1 MSKRG
6 AILFLSLGLL
16 WGIPY
21 LLIKVSVEYLSPE
34 VIIFLRVFLA
44 ATILLP
50 VVVKRGYLRQLK
62 GHWKWVFVFAIVE
75 IAFPFGALT
84 FAEIKLSSSM
94 AGLLIAAVPIVSAIF
109 AWRLGIDD
117 RITGNR
123 VLGLAI
129 GIVGVA
135 SLVGLDVTGSELFSV
150 ALIDITVVG
159 YALGPII
166 VSQKLSQAPALAV
179 IAMAM
184 VINSVIYAPFA
195 FISRPTESV
204 PMNVWLSVAVLGAVC
219 TALTFILFFSLVAE
233 VGPARTTVIT
243 YINPAVAVIL
253 GVLVLSEPITLGL
266 IIGFPL
272 ILLGSFLAT
281 RKGPAFESEPIG

>member
-1 MSKRG
+1 
-6 AILFLSLGLL
+6 
-16 WGIPY
+16 
-21 LLIKVSVEYLSPE
+21 
-34 VIIFLRVFLA
+34 
-44 ATILLP
+44 
-50 VVVKRGYLRQLK
+50 
-62 GHWKWVFVFAIVE
+62 
-75 IAFPFGALT
+75 
-84 FAEIKLSSSM
+84 M

-150 ALIDITVVG
+150 ALIAITVVG

-204 PMNVWLSVAVLGAVC
+204 PMNVWLSVAVLGSVC
-219 TALTFILFFSLVAE
+219 TALAFILFFSLVAE

-266 IIGFPL
+266 VVGFPL

>member
-6 AILFLSLGLL
+6 AILFLSLGLI

-44 ATILLP
+44 AMILMP
-50 VVVKRGYLRQLK
+50 VVIKRSYLRQLK

-84 FAEIKLSSSM
+84 FAEINLSSSM
-94 AGLLIAAVPIVSAIF
+94 TGLLIAAVPIVSAIF

-135 SLVGLDVTGSELFSV
+135 SLVGLDVTGSELLSV
-150 ALIDITVVG
+150 ALLGITVVG

-166 VSQKLSQAPALAV
+166 VSQKLSQVPALAA

-184 VINSVIYAPFA
+184 VINSVIYAPLA
-195 FISRPTESV
+195 FFSRPTESV
-204 PMNVWLSVAVLGAVC
+204 PVNVWLAVAVLGAVC
-219 TALTFILFFSLVAE
+219 TALAFLLFFSLVAE

>member
-1 MSKRG
+1 MM
-6 AILFLSLGLL
+6 
-16 WGIPY
+16 
-21 LLIKVSVEYLSPE
+21 
-34 VIIFLRVFLA
+34 
-44 ATILLP
+44 P
-50 VVVKRGYLRQLK
+50 VVIKRGYLSQLK
-62 GHWKWVFVFAIVE
+62 GYWKWVFVFAIVE

-94 AGLLIAAVPIVSAIF
+94 TGLLIAAVPIVSAIF

-123 VLGLAI
+123 VLGLGI
-129 GIVGVA
+129 GILGVA
-135 SLVGLDVTGSELFSV
+135 ALVGFDVSGGELFSA
-150 ALIDITVVG
+150 ALLIITVIG

-166 VSQKLSQAPALAV
+166 VSQKLSVAPALAA

-184 VINSVIYAPFA
+184 VINSVIYAPLAYF
-195 FISRPTESV
+195 SRPTEFV
-204 PMNVWLSVAVLGAVC
+204 PANVWLSVAVLGAVC
-219 TALTFILFFSLVAE
+219 TALAFILFFSLVAE

-266 IIGFPL
+266 VIGFPL
-272 ILLGSFLAT
+272 ILIGSFLAT

>member
-150 ALIDITVVG
+150 ALIAITVVG

-253 GVLVLSEPITLGL
+253 GILVLSEPITLGL

-281 RKGPAFESEPIG
+281 RKGPAFESKPIG

>member
-6 AILFLSLGLL
+6 AILFLSLGLI

-44 ATILLP
+44 AMILMP
-50 VVVKRGYLRQLK
+50 VVIKRSYLRQLK

-84 FAEIKLSSSM
+84 FAEINLSSSM
-94 AGLLIAAVPIVSAIF
+94 TGLLIAAVPIVSAIF

-150 ALIDITVVG
+150 ALLGITVVG

-166 VSQKLSQAPALAV
+166 VSQKLSQAPALAA

-184 VINSVIYAPFA
+184 VINSVIYAPLA
-195 FISRPTESV
+195 FFSRPTESV
-204 PMNVWLSVAVLGAVC
+204 PVNVWLAVAVLGAVC
-219 TALTFILFFSLVAE
+219 TALAFLLFFSLVAE

-266 IIGFPL
+266 LVGFPL

>member
-6 AILFLSLGLL
+6 AILFLSLGLI

-44 ATILLP
+44 AMILMP
-50 VVVKRGYLRQLK
+50 VVIKRSYLRQLK

-94 AGLLIAAVPIVSAIF
+94 TGLLIAAVPIISAIF

-150 ALIDITVVG
+150 ALLGITVVG

-166 VSQKLSQAPALAV
+166 VSQKLSQAPALAA

-184 VINSVIYAPFA
+184 VINSVIYAPLA
-195 FISRPTESV
+195 FFSRPTESV
-204 PMNVWLSVAVLGAVC
+204 PVNVWLAVAVLGAVC
-219 TALTFILFFSLVAE
+219 TALAFLLFFSLVAE

-266 IIGFPL
+266 LVGFPL

>member
-1 MSKRG
+1 MSRRG
-6 AILFLSLGLL
+6 VILFLSLGVI
-16 WGIPY
+16 WGLPY

-44 ATILLP
+44 AIIMLQI
-50 VVVKRGYLRQLK
+50 VIKRGYLRQLK

-94 AGLLIAAVPIVSAIF
+94 TGLLIAAVPIVSAIF

-123 VLGLAI
+123 VLGLAV

-135 SLVGLDVTGSELFSV
+135 ALVGLDVTGSELLSV
-150 ALIDITVVG
+150 ALLAITVIG

-166 VSQKLSQAPALAV
+166 VSQKLSQAPALAA

-184 VINSVIYAPFA
+184 VINSVIYAPLA
-195 FISRPTESV
+195 FISRPTEPV
-204 PMNVWLSVAVLGAVC
+204 PINVWLAVAILGAVC
-219 TALTFILFFSLVAE
+219 TALAFMLFFSLVAE

-253 GVLVLSEPITLGL
+253 GVLILSEPITLGL
-266 IIGFPL
+266 LIGFPL
-272 ILLGSFLAT
+272 ILIGSFLAT

>member
-6 AILFLSLGLL
+6 AILFLSLGLI

-44 ATILLP
+44 AMILMP
-50 VVVKRGYLRQLK
+50 VVIKRSYLRQLK

-84 FAEIKLSSSM
+84 FAEINLSSSM
-94 AGLLIAAVPIVSAIF
+94 TGLLIAAVPIISAIF

-150 ALIDITVVG
+150 ALLGITVVG

-166 VSQKLSQAPALAV
+166 VSQKLSQAPALAA

-184 VINSVIYAPFA
+184 VINSVIYAPLA
-195 FISRPTESV
+195 FFSRPTESV
-204 PMNVWLSVAVLGAVC
+204 PVNVWLAVAVLGAVC
-219 TALTFILFFSLVAE
+219 TALAFLLFFSLVAE

>member
-1 MSKRG
+1 MSRRG
-6 AILFLSLGLL
+6 VILFLSLGLI
-16 WGIPY
+16 WGLPY

-44 ATILLP
+44 AIILLP
-50 VVVKRGYLRQLK
+50 IVIKRGYLRQLK
-62 GHWKWVFVFAIVE
+62 GHWKWVFIFAIVE

-84 FAEIKLSSSM
+84 FAEVKLSSSM
-94 AGLLIAAVPIVSAIF
+94 TGLLIAAVPIVSAIF

-123 VLGLAI
+123 ILGLTIGVLG
-129 GIVGVA
+129 VA
-135 SLVGLDVTGSELFSV
+135 ALVGLDVTGGEIISA
-150 ALIDITVVG
+150 ALLAITVIG

-166 VSQKLSQAPALAV
+166 VSQKLSQAPALAA

-184 VINSVIYAPFA
+184 VINSVIYAPLA
-195 FISRPTESV
+195 FISRPNETV
-204 PMNVWLSVAVLGAVC
+204 PVNVWLAVAVLGAVC
-219 TALTFILFFSLVAE
+219 TALAFMLFFSLVAE

-243 YINPAVAVIL
+243 YINPAVAVTL

-266 IIGFPL
+266 LIGFPL
-272 ILLGSFLAT
+272 ILIGSFLAT

>member
-6 AILFLSLGLL
+6 AILFLSLGLI

-44 ATILLP
+44 AMILMP
-50 VVVKRGYLRQLK
+50 VVIKRSYLRQLK

-84 FAEIKLSSSM
+84 FAEINLSSSM
-94 AGLLIAAVPIVSAIF
+94 TGLLIAAVPIISAIF

-135 SLVGLDVTGSELFSV
+135 SLVGLDVTGSELLSV
-150 ALIDITVVG
+150 ALLGITVVG

-166 VSQKLSQAPALAV
+166 VSQKLSQAPALAA

-184 VINSVIYAPFA
+184 VINSVIYAPLA
-195 FISRPTESV
+195 FFSRPTESV
-204 PMNVWLSVAVLGAVC
+204 PVNVWLAVAVLGAVC
-219 TALTFILFFSLVAE
+219 TALAFLLFFSLVAE

-266 IIGFPL
+266 LVGFPL

>member
-1 MSKRG
+1 MSRRG
-6 AILFLSLGLL
+6 LILFLSLGLI
-16 WGIPY
+16 WGLPY

-44 ATILLP
+44 AIILLP
-50 VVVKRGYLRQLK
+50 VAIKRGYLRELK
-62 GHWKWVFVFAIVE
+62 GHWKWVFIFAIVE

-94 AGLLIAAVPIVSAIF
+94 TGLMIAAVPIVAAII
-109 AWRLGIDD
+109 AWRLGIDE
-117 RITGNR
+117 RLTGIR
-123 VLGLAI
+123 VVGLGI
-129 GIVGVA
+129 GILGVA
-135 SLVGLDVTGSELFSV
+135 ALVGLDVTGAELLSA
-150 ALIDITVVG
+150 ALLIIAVVG

-166 VSQKLSQAPALAV
+166 VSQKLSEVPALAA

-195 FISRPTESV
+195 LIRRPTESV
-204 PMNVWLSVAVLGAVC
+204 PINVWLAVAVLGVVC
-219 TALTFILFFSLVAE
+219 TAFAFILFFSLVAE
-233 VGPARTTVIT
+233 VGPSRTTVIT

-266 IIGFPL
+266 VIGFPL
-272 ILLGSFLAT
+272 ILLGSYLAT
-281 RKGPAFESEPIG
+281 RKAPTFESEPIG

>member
-6 AILFLSLGLL
+6 AILFLSLGLI

-44 ATILLP
+44 AIILMP
-50 VVVKRGYLRQLK
+50 VVIKRSYLRQLK

-84 FAEIKLSSSM
+84 FAEINLSSSM
-94 AGLLIAAVPIVSAIF
+94 TGLLIAAVPIISAIF

-135 SLVGLDVTGSELFSV
+135 SLVGLDVTGSELLSV
-150 ALIDITVVG
+150 ALLGITVVG

-166 VSQKLSQAPALAV
+166 VSQKLSQAPALAA

-184 VINSVIYAPFA
+184 VINSVIYAPLA
-195 FISRPTESV
+195 FFSRPTESV
-204 PMNVWLSVAVLGAVC
+204 PVNVWLAVAVLGAVC
-219 TALTFILFFSLVAE
+219 TALAFLLFFSLVAE

-266 IIGFPL
+266 LVGFPL

>member
-6 AILFLSLGLL
+6 AILFLSLGLI

-44 ATILLP
+44 AMILMP
-50 VVVKRGYLRQLK
+50 VVIKRSYLRQLK

-94 AGLLIAAVPIVSAIF
+94 TGLLIAAVPIISAIF

-150 ALIDITVVG
+150 ALLGITVVG

-166 VSQKLSQAPALAV
+166 VSQKLSQVPALAA

-184 VINSVIYAPFA
+184 VINSVIYAPLA
-195 FISRPTESV
+195 FFSRPTESV
-204 PMNVWLSVAVLGAVC
+204 PVNVWLAVAVLGAVC
-219 TALTFILFFSLVAE
+219 TALAFLLFFSLVAE

>member
-1 MSKRG
+1 MSRRG
-6 AILFLSLGLL
+6 VILFLSLGLI
-16 WGIPY
+16 WGLPY

-44 ATILLP
+44 AIILLP
-50 VVVKRGYLRQLK
+50 IVIKRGYLRQLK
-62 GHWKWVFVFAIVE
+62 GHWKWVFIFAIVE

-84 FAEIKLSSSM
+84 FAEVKLSSSM
-94 AGLLIAAVPIVSAIF
+94 TGLLIAAVPIVSAIF

-123 VLGLAI
+123 ILGLTIGVLG
-129 GIVGVA
+129 VA
-135 SLVGLDVTGSELFSV
+135 ALVGLDVTGGEIISA
-150 ALIDITVVG
+150 ALLAITVIG

-166 VSQKLSQAPALAV
+166 VSQKLSQAPALAA

-184 VINSVIYAPFA
+184 VINSVIYAPLA
-195 FISRPTESV
+195 FISRPNETV
-204 PMNVWLSVAVLGAVC
+204 PVNVWLAVAVLGAVC
-219 TALTFILFFSLVAE
+219 TALAFMLFFSLVAE

-266 IIGFPL
+266 LIGFPL
-272 ILLGSFLAT
+272 ILIGSFLAT

>member
-6 AILFLSLGLL
+6 AILFLSLGLI

-44 ATILLP
+44 AMILMP
-50 VVVKRGYLRQLK
+50 VVIKRSYLRQLK

-94 AGLLIAAVPIVSAIF
+94 TGLLIAAVPIVSAIF

-150 ALIDITVVG
+150 ALLGITVVG

-166 VSQKLSQAPALAV
+166 VSQKLSQAPALAA

-184 VINSVIYAPFA
+184 VINSVIYAPLA
-195 FISRPTESV
+195 FFSRPTESV
-204 PMNVWLSVAVLGAVC
+204 PVNVWLAVAVLGAVC
-219 TALTFILFFSLVAE
+219 TALAFLLFFSLVAE

>member
-44 ATILLP
+44 AMILMP
-50 VVVKRGYLRQLK
+50 VVIKRSYLRQLK

-84 FAEIKLSSSM
+84 FAEINLSSSM
-94 AGLLIAAVPIVSAIF
+94 TGLLIAAVPIVSAIF

-150 ALIDITVVG
+150 ALLGITVVG

-166 VSQKLSQAPALAV
+166 VSQKLSQAPALAA

-184 VINSVIYAPFA
+184 VINSVIYAPLA
-195 FISRPTESV
+195 FFSRPTESV
-204 PMNVWLSVAVLGAVC
+204 PVNVWLAVAVLGAVC
-219 TALTFILFFSLVAE
+219 TALAFLLFFSLVAE

-266 IIGFPL
+266 LVGFPL

>member
-44 ATILLP
+44 AMILMP
-50 VVVKRGYLRQLK
+50 VVIKRSYLRQLK

-150 ALIDITVVG
+150 ALIAITVVG

-253 GVLVLSEPITLGL
+253 GILVLSEPITLGL

>member
-6 AILFLSLGLL
+6 AILFLSLGLI

-44 ATILLP
+44 AMILMP
-50 VVVKRGYLRQLK
+50 VVIKRSYLRQLK

-84 FAEIKLSSSM
+84 FAEINLSSSM
-94 AGLLIAAVPIVSAIF
+94 TGLLIAAVPIISAIF

-135 SLVGLDVTGSELFSV
+135 SLVGLDVTGSELLSV
-150 ALIDITVVG
+150 ALLGITVVG

-166 VSQKLSQAPALAV
+166 VSQKLSQAPALAA

-184 VINSVIYAPFA
+184 VINSVIYAPLA
-195 FISRPTESV
+195 FFSRPTESV
-204 PMNVWLSVAVLGAVC
+204 PVNVWLAVAVLGAVC
-219 TALTFILFFSLVAE
+219 TALAFLLFFSLVAE